1 MFELKQWRIS
11 KFGKQTSDINPK
23 DLKTTKD
30 YKDQLIYFMAVSTG
44 LGSLCNCAVTILDAR
59 REFSGSAHR
68 HVVCVKF
75 LKLSR
80 L

>member
-44 LGSLCNCAVTILDAR
+44 LGRLCQCRIAV
-59 REFSGSAHR
+59 FGSSHQLTAAAHR
-68 HVVCVKF
+68 LTVSIKF
-75 LKLSR
+75 LKLSI
-80 L
+80 

>member
-30 YKDQLIYFMAVSTG
+30 YKDQQALAVSATV
-44 LGSLCNCAVTILDAR
+44 LLLFSMPAVSFRHLHI
-59 REFSGSAHR
+59 GMPSA
-68 HVVCVKF
+68 
-75 LKLSR
+75 
-80 L
+80 